1 MISLCSR
8 WQPPANQVTVRKGR
22 DHAGDGYVPPY
33 DYGSYELI
41 PYAETDLPRR
51 NPGSSPPY
59 TPVPN
64 YRPGMGVTPGLE
76 RNFVVAAAEAI
87 RHPGIAGTAPPNVD
101 PRTWWGPLVTIQ
113 QTAIQAALA
122 QKRSVN

>member
-1 MISLCSR
+1 MISLNSR
-8 WQPPANQVTVRKGR
+8 WQPPANQETVKKGR
-22 DHAGDGYVPPY
+22 DHPGDGYVPPY

-41 PYAETDLPRR
+41 PYRETALPVRSAGG
-51 NPGSSPPY
+51 PQPF
-59 TPVPN
+59 TAVPN
-64 YRPGMGVTPGLE
+64 YRPGLGVTPGLE
-76 RNFVVAAAEAI
+76 RSFVVAAAEAV
-87 RHPGIAGTAPPNVD
+87 RHPGLAGTAPPNVD